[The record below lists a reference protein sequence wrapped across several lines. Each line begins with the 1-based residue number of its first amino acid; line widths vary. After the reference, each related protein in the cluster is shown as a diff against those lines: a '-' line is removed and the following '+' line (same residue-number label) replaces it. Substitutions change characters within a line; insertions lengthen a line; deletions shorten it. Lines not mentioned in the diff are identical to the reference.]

1 MTEATRT
8 TPRGGVEEDAEG
20 FDAFDDACNYF
31 ELVKTEVPAFPL
43 NYGNSKL
50 FTNIPASVSAL
61 AGASTNENFLK
72 TAFSMKENEVSEPIV
87 VGKNIVVL
95 QLKEIVKD
103 ENIANTDSYKSESV
117 NYDLNALQSA
127 VLSSDKVKNNVDTVY
142 FTHFMQD
149 AL

>member
-1 MTEATRT
+1 
-8 TPRGGVEEDAEG
+8 
-20 FDAFDDACNYF
+20 
-31 ELVKTEVPAFPL
+31 
-43 NYGNSKL
+43 
-50 FTNIPASVSAL
+50 
-61 AGASTNENFLK
+61 
-72 TAFSMKENEVSEPIV
+72 MKENEVSEPIV